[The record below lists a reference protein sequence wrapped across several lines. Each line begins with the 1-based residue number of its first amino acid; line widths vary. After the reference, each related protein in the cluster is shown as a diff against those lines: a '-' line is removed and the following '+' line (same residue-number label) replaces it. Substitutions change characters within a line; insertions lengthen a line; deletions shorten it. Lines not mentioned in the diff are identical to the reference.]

1 MPTLIIDGE
10 CLSVQVE
17 SKRLKVTRTT
27 VEEDGSRS
35 KKHTD
40 IPFHDIERVVVVG
53 RPAITIPALQRLMY
67 NGIPCYFVT
76 TRNRWVGSMQPD
88 GNKDAARRIRQY
100 QITTDLKL
108 RLRIASALIAAKIN
122 NSRRVLQRLAANRAE
137 SFEFLQKQVCAE
149 LKSLVNRA
157 GNVRSLDELRGI
169 EGLAAALYFKR
180 ISKFFPKEIPFTVR
194 SRRPPKDPANA
205 ILSWTYT
212 IALGEVE
219 CAIRTR
225 GLDPCIGFFHEIS
238 HGAPCLALDLLEPLR
253 APLCDLLTLNLLN
266 HNILTDESF
275 EFRSEE
281 GGFFL
286 KTSAHKDFFRGYE
299 TAMVRR
305 FTQLKGESHTDFRRV
320 IYDMVST
327 VLNAMNGDDN
337 CKFFRMP

>member
-10 CLSVQVE
+10 CLSVHAE
-17 SKRLKVTRTT
+17 SKKLHIIRNSFDEEGNRT
-27 VEEDGSRS
+27 
-35 KKHTD
+35 KKTTD
-40 IPFHDIERVVVVG
+40 VPLHDIERVVVVG
-53 RPAITIPALQRLMY
+53 RPAITIPVLQKLMY
-67 NGIPCYFVT
+67 NRIPCYFVT
-76 TRNRWVGSMQPD
+76 TKNRWVGSMQPD

-100 QITTDLKL
+100 EVSSDTAL
-108 RLRIASALIAAKIN
+108 RLKIASRLMAAKIT

-137 SFEFLQKQVCAE
+137 SFDYEQKTVCQE
-149 LKSLVNRA
+149 LKSLANRS
-157 GNVRSLDELRGI
+157 GQVSNLDELRGV

-180 ISKFFPKEIPFTVR
+180 LSKFFPQDIPFTVR

-219 CAIRTR
+219 CAIRSR

-275 EFRSEE
+275 EYRSEE
-281 GGFFL
+281 GGYFL
-286 KTSAHKDFFRGYE
+286 KQSSHKDFFMGYE
-299 TAMVRR
+299 RAMMRR
-305 FTQLKGESHTDFRRV
+305 FKLAKGESHTDFRRV
-320 IYDMVST
+320 IHDMVND
-327 VLNAMNGDDN
+327 VLNAINGEDN
-337 CKFFRMP
+337 YKFFRMP